1 MTSPAMYRKKPI
13 TIQAMQFVG
22 SEDSAKQ
29 VADWMTEQGAPG
41 ISNFA
46 GQGDDSQ
53 APVLMIETLE
63 GTMKAN
69 AGDWIIRGVKGEF
82 YPCKPEIFEATYEA
96 A

>member
-41 ISNFA
+41 IAAYDASSVA
-46 GQGDDSQ
+46 DPS
-53 APVLMIETLE
+53 LTLRIETLE